1 MESLERRA
9 VLAVTA
15 TLNTGSLL
23 ISLDAADDAAS
34 LSSDGTNYTVTGTG
48 LGLDGVTF
56 AIAAVDAIQV
66 VDAAGSA
73 ANQSFAVAAGAPL
86 VSALSVEAA
95 VESTTISAE
104 IQAGGGKGLTV
115 SSAEIMLNANV
126 ATGGSQVYGGH
137 VTIGSNLT
145 VAGSAITFAAA
156 VDGPQSLT
164 VNSPGITTFGGVV
177 GGVTA
182 LLSLTTDAGGTTSL
196 QSVTTSG
203 GQQYGDDV
211 TLAGTS
217 TTSNSAFSVAG
228 ATTLAADATVS
239 TGSGAITFTGTVNG
253 GYALTANS
261 TAATL
266 FSGVV
271 GGTAALT
278 SLMTNAG
285 GSVTLP
291 SVTTSGVQSYG
302 DAVTLSGTL
311 YTTSNA
317 SFGITGS
324 TKLAANTTVSTG
336 SGTIT
341 FAGTADG
348 GYALTAN
355 STGDTLFSAAVG
367 GGTALTSL
375 TTNVGGT
382 TSLQSVK
389 TSGIQQYGDNVT
401 LAGSYI
407 TTNATFGV
415 SGSTTLAATTTVSTG
430 SESITFTGTVDGDFA
445 LAANSTGATVFA
457 AAVGSGTALASL
469 TTNAVGT
476 TSLQSVAT
484 TGVQQYGD
492 NVTLAGNYETDDSLF
507 QVTGTTTLATAT
519 TVSTGTGDITFT
531 GTVNGPY
538 ALTAQSTAATLF
550 SAAVGGSSALVSLA
564 TDAGGTVS
572 LKSVTT
578 TGTQQYD
585 DDATL
590 NGSYTASDAAFGITT
605 LAATTT
611 VSTGSGAITF
621 TGAVDGG
628 YALVANSTGATTF
641 VANVGD
647 STALASLTTNAGG
660 SVTLQSVTTKGTQQY
675 GDDATLAGS
684 YTTTN
689 AAFSVAGATT
699 LAADA
704 TLSTGS
710 GAITFTGTVDGGFAF
725 VADSTSA
732 TLFSAAVG
740 GTTPLVS
747 LSTNVGGT
755 VILKSVTTTGFQQYD
770 DNATL
775 HGSYTTTD
783 ANFGIAGTT
792 TLAGATTVATGA
804 GDITFTA
811 AVNGGHSLTANSTGD
826 TLFSAA
832 VGGGAGTALASLA
845 TDFGGSTSLQSVKT
859 SGIQQYGDNV
869 TLAGSYITT
878 NATFGVSGSTTLAAT
893 TTVSTGS
900 ESITFTGTVDGDFA
914 LAANSTGAT
923 VFAAA
928 VGSGTALASLTT
940 NAVGTTSL
948 QSVATTGVQQYGD
961 NVTLAGNYE
970 TDDSLFQVTG
980 TTTLATATTVSTGT
994 GDITFTGTVNGPY
1007 ALTAQSTAAT
1017 LFSAAVGGSSAL
1029 VSLATDAGGTVSLKS
1044 VTTTGTQQYDDDA
1057 TLNGSYT
1064 ASDAAFGITTL
1075 AATTTV
1081 STGSGAIT
1089 FTGAV
1094 DGGYALVAN
1103 STGATTFVAN
1113 VGDSTALASLTT
1125 NAGGSVT
1132 LQSVTTKGTQ
1142 QYGDDATLAGSYT
1155 TTNAA
1160 FSVAGATTL
1169 AADATLS
1176 TGSGAITFTGT
1187 VDGGFAFVADSTSAT
1202 LFSAA
1207 VGGTTPLVSL
1217 STNVGGT
1224 VILKSVTTTGF
1235 QQYDDNATLHG
1246 SYTTTDANFG
1256 IAGTTTLAG
1265 ATTVATGA
1273 GDITFTAAV
1282 NGGHSLTANSTG
1294 DTLFSA
1300 AVGGGAGTALASL
1313 ATDFGGS
1320 TSLQSVTTKGSQQ
1333 YGDDTLLMGKYTTT
1347 DSAFSAI
1354 GMTTLAGD
1362 TTVSTGTGPITF
1374 TDTVDGSY
1382 ALTGNSTGAT
1392 VFAAAV
1398 GSGTALA
1405 SLTTNAG
1412 GTTSLQSV
1420 TTTGGQQYGDIASL
1434 SGTYATTDSAFSVVG
1449 TTLLLGDTTVSTLSG
1464 SITFTGTVDGTFALT
1479 ANTSGATRFSSAA
1492 GGTLVLSSLTTD
1504 ALGTVSL
1511 RSVATAGIQHY
1522 GDDFTT
1528 LNGNYTTVNNDFTVD
1543 GTTTLA
1549 GATVISTGFVDVT
1562 DFTVRVVLAATA
1574 GQTSFPVADGYTVGA
1589 IDVYLNG
1596 DKLVDGIDFTATD
1609 GTSITLTQAAVA
1621 EDVLEYFVVAIEQF
1635 AGITFTGTVDGGYS
1649 LTVNSSGAT
1658 LFEANTGIGVALA
1671 SLTSDAGGTLDMQ
1684 SVTTRGV
1691 QQYDDNVIT
1700 LNGNYTTSNAA
1711 FSVDKITMLAGDTT
1725 LSTGSGAITF
1735 TGTVDGGYAIVANST
1750 AATLFSA
1757 AVGGSSPLVSLST
1770 NTSGTVSLK
1779 SVTTSGFQQYDDN
1792 ATLNGTYATTD
1803 SDFGVKGTTTLAG
1816 ATTVATGTGTITF
1829 TNAVNGGY
1837 SLAAH
1842 TTGDTLFSAAVGGS
1856 VALASLT
1863 TNSAGTV
1870 SLKSVTTTGVQQYD
1884 DDEATL
1890 AGTYATTN
1898 SVFTVI
1904 GITTL
1909 AASTTVSTGSG
1920 TITFTNEVDGTFALV
1935 ANSTGETIFADDVGG
1950 DTLLASLTTN
1960 AGGTVSL
1967 KSVTTSGVQQYG
1979 DNARLIGTYTTTD
1992 KAFAV
1997 TGTTTLDGDATVTT
2011 GGGSI
2016 TFTGKVNGGHALVAN
2031 STGISLFNDAVGD
2044 TSPLVS
2050 LTTDFGGSVSL
2061 KSVTTSGVQEYGDNA
2076 TLNGSYT
2083 TTNSDFSV
2091 AGTTTLA
2098 GATTVSTGTGD
2109 ITYTGT
2115 VNGNYALTASS
2126 SSATLFSGVVGGS
2139 IALAS
2144 LTTDSAGTVSLQSV
2158 TTGAAQQYGDNATLN
2173 GTYKTTNS
2181 NFSVGGTTT
2190 LDANT
2195 TVSTGSG
2202 NILFSG
2208 TTDGTYALIANS
2220 TGATLFNA
2228 DVGSAVDAA
2237 LTSLTTNAGGTVSL
2251 KSVTTSGIQQY
2262 GDNATLNG
2270 DYTTTDSTFCVVG
2283 TTILAGD
2290 TSVST
2295 GSGAITFT
2303 CSVNGGRALAA
2314 NSTGATRFV
2323 AAVGDS
2329 IALASLTTDADGT
2342 VSLRSVMTTGAQQYG
2357 DNATL
2362 NGAYTTTD
2370 SDFSIAGTTTLAGA
2384 TTVSTG
2390 GGDIEFSGSVNGAYA
2405 LTAHSSATTLFS
2417 AAVGGV
2423 KSLAS
2428 LTTNTGGAVS
2438 LQSVT
2443 TSGAQQYGDT
2453 TASLSGTYTTTHSV
2467 FGVAGAATLAASVT
2481 VSTGTAAITFSSTVD
2496 GAFALESKSTGA
2508 TTFAAAVGGSTALAS
2523 LTTNAG
2529 GSTAINGGAITTDG
2543 AQNYGDPV
2551 RLGMSGVLT
2560 ANDDIDFKQSIDG
2573 AKVLTIAAGA
2583 GGIFF
2588 RSAVGAATPLAGLEL
2603 KSAASVTAS
2612 STIRLDGT
2620 ANLAG
2625 IRDGLVIGTNVNAV
2639 TMTTAGSTISKFS
2652 GNGVVFEGGSTGSK
2666 LSGFTI
2672 SSSGGDGIALVT
2684 GSYDGTIITGNTIS
2698 VNTGNGVSL
2707 TGASGLQL
2715 LTNTINTN
2723 GVAGVVVSGTA
2734 ADDNTIFS
2742 NSIYVNGSEGISLN
2756 LAGNNDQASPRLLS
2770 AALIGSEAVIR
2781 VRGIMRAAAGTYR
2794 VQVFSNTAADEIGF
2808 PALRSGFEGRQVLP
2822 IGASKLLYQDVVVTA
2837 SGEAE
2842 FFADVRVA
2850 AMPTLAVG
2858 DWITSTATK
2867 MTSGVP
2873 ASTSAFSAG
2882 VQVELPVLAA
2892 ADNGTPSASSTVT
2905 PGARLYSIADK
2916 QMGVLLN
2923 VGPTI
2928 ANTKNLSFDSV
2939 YGTTFATTFM
2949 GGMRAIAMDVDNDGY
2964 KDLVVAP
2971 AAIPTLSFTSNTS
2984 KLAANQIRIP
2994 GNVRSKISVGTALV
3008 LTPQFPSLLA
3018 NVTRTASA
3026 VALVSGNTVIT
3037 LNAALDGST
3046 IGGRVMVNPFDSS
3059 LQKIGIFNGSPK
3071 AGLAWTSAALDVG
3084 SVFGTAYTGGFMLAA
3099 GGLTGDATGIPQVI
3113 VAPSNTTSAFNG
3125 AAAFTVAA
3133 TSRGGAPVVM
3143 TTPVLKT
3150 AAVSGTIT
3158 ALAAGAFSTPVDSAT
3173 PGAVSLAMASTSA
3186 SQGKL
3191 TVFGK
3196 QGSALVQQ
3204 SAVSLSL
3211 SLNRGDGM
3219 MVDVFAN
3226 GASLVAGDL
3235 NGDQRFE
3242 LVVGAQ
3248 GSGMSN
3254 FRVIPG
3260 DVVLGGDQS
3269 LVNAS
3274 LVAGVGQ
3281 QFAYGTTGGRF
3292 VGSFSVRGKITQSQQ
3307 ENLDFW
3313 YGAPLSKASAYVG
3326 SGLNA
3331 PLHIAM
3337 GDVSGRGR
3345 TQLFAALGAYNS
3357 TTNSVNQFSFDDTA
3371 ADPTKRWSRKQA
3383 FRAVGAGGTS
3393 FALGSGVNFGS

>member
-519 TVSTGTGDITFT
+519 TVSTGTGGITFT

-621 TGAVDGG
+621 TG
-628 YALVANSTGATTF
+628 
-641 VANVGD
+641 
-647 STALASLTTNAGG
+647 
-660 SVTLQSVTTKGTQQY
+660 
-675 GDDATLAGS
+675 
-684 YTTTN
+684 
-689 AAFSVAGATT
+689 
-699 LAADA
+699 
-704 TLSTGS
+704 
-710 GAITFTGTVDGGFAF
+710 TVDGGFAF

-755 VILKSVTTTGFQQYD
+755 VS
-770 DNATL
+770 
-775 HGSYTTTD
+775 
-783 ANFGIAGTT
+783 
-792 TLAGATTVATGA
+792 
-804 GDITFTA
+804 
-811 AVNGGHSLTANSTGD
+811 
-826 TLFSAA
+826 
-832 VGGGAGTALASLA
+832 
-845 TDFGGSTSLQSVKT
+845 
-859 SGIQQYGDNV
+859 
-869 TLAGSYITT
+869 
-878 NATFGVSGSTTLAAT
+878 
-893 TTVSTGS
+893 
-900 ESITFTGTVDGDFA
+900 
-914 LAANSTGAT
+914 
-923 VFAAA
+923 
-928 VGSGTALASLTT
+928 
-940 NAVGTTSL
+940 
-948 QSVATTGVQQYGD
+948 
-961 NVTLAGNYE
+961 
-970 TDDSLFQVTG
+970 
-980 TTTLATATTVSTGT
+980 
-994 GDITFTGTVNGPY
+994 
-1007 ALTAQSTAAT
+1007 
-1017 LFSAAVGGSSAL
+1017 
-1029 VSLATDAGGTVSLKS
+1029 
-1044 VTTTGTQQYDDDA
+1044 
-1057 TLNGSYT
+1057 
-1064 ASDAAFGITTL
+1064 
-1075 AATTTV
+1075 
-1081 STGSGAIT
+1081 
-1089 FTGAV
+1089 
-1094 DGGYALVAN
+1094 
-1103 STGATTFVAN
+1103 
-1113 VGDSTALASLTT
+1113 
-1125 NAGGSVT
+1125 
-1132 LQSVTTKGTQ
+1132 
-1142 QYGDDATLAGSYT
+1142 
-1155 TTNAA
+1155 
-1160 FSVAGATTL
+1160 
-1169 AADATLS
+1169 
-1176 TGSGAITFTGT
+1176 
-1187 VDGGFAFVADSTSAT
+1187 
-1202 LFSAA
+1202 
-1207 VGGTTPLVSL
+1207 
-1217 STNVGGT
+1217 
-1224 VILKSVTTTGF
+1224 LKSVTTTGF

-1549 GATVISTGFVDVT
+1549 GATVISTGFVDVA

-3235 NGDQRFE
+3235 NGDLRFE
-3242 LVVGAQ
+3242 LVVGAR
-3248 GSGMSN
+3248 GNGMSN

-3260 DVVLGGDQS
+3260 DVILGGDQS

-3281 QFAYGTTGGRF
+3281 QFASGTTGGRF